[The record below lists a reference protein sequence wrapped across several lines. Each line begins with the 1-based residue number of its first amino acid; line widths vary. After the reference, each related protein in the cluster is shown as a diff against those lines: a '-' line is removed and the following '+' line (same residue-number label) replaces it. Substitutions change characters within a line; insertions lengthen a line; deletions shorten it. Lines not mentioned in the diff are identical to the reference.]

1 MYIDNILDLIE
12 LKLFI
17 TAFVFL
23 NLPLLEPSPTP
34 GEEIIEKGTYTKGT
48 CPIISIPPPKAKIEI
63 YVRQACPYC
72 VMAKKLLASKG
83 QEWKEIDLDKD
94 PDRTQEMI
102 ERTEGR
108 MTVPEIFI
116 NNNLIGGYDDLAA
129 KEATGEL
136 DALLE

>member
-1 MYIDNILDLIE
+1 M
-12 LKLFI
+12 
-17 TAFVFL
+17 T
-23 NLPLLEPSPTP
+23 
-34 GEEIIEKGTYTKGT
+34 
-48 CPIISIPPPKAKIEI
+48 KIEI

-129 KEATGEL
+129 KEAAGEL
-136 DALLE
+136 DALLA